1 MSEITIDENWRKFNA
16 APFPRI
22 SRSFKFFA
30 RLDLGLV
37 EDGNSI
43 KRHSGRSWDIVIKIA
58 CCWWKK
64 KIICLS
70 QNDWW
75 KFSISLTNKY
85 YHNPHKILLT
95 TYLLKLQV
103 VDSLKNI
110 LFSVGDKVSCSR
122 MQIALLLSTV
132 KLVMD
137 LSCL

>member
-64 KIICLS
+64 KIICLFIS
-70 QNDWW
+70 ERLV
-75 KFSISLTNKY
+75 KVSLTNKY

-103 VDSLKNI
+103 VDSLKKI